1 MPVGSWRRERRGPS
15 VRAAVVA
22 VVAASCVLVA
32 GSAGGQEA
40 RVIPLP
46 EPRLEGPVAVE
57 AVLAQ
62 RRSVRAYAPDTL
74 SLEDASQ
81 LLWAAQGVT
90 WRPGG
95 EERGEGLRTAP
106 SAGARYPL
114 ETYLVAGRVHGL
126 EAGLY
131 RYVPAEHALVAVL
144 PGDLGADLAAA
155 AIGQRALAEAPAVL
169 VVAGVYARTEG
180 RYGGRAQR
188 YVHMEVGAVAQ
199 NVALQAVALGLGS
212 VYVGAF
218 RDDAVRELLALP
230 ADHAPLALLPVGR
243 PAVETSDAAH

>member
-1 MPVGSWRRERRGPS
+1 MPVGSWRRERRGLS
-15 VRAAVVA
+15 VRAAVL
-22 VVAASCVLVA
+22 AASCVFVA
-32 GSAGGQEA
+32 ASAEGQEA

-46 EPRLEGPVAVE
+46 EPRLEGTVAVE
-57 AVLAQ
+57 TVLSQ
-62 RRSVRAYAPDTL
+62 RRSVRAYSPDTL

-81 LLWAAQGVT
+81 LLWAAQGIT
-90 WRPGG
+90 WRPGAG
-95 EERGEGLRTAP
+95 ERGEALRAAP

-131 RYVPAEHALVAVL
+131 RYIPGEHALVVVL
-144 PGDLGADLAAA
+144 PGDHGAGLAEAS
-155 AIGQRALAEAPAVL
+155 IGQRALAEAPAVI

-180 RYGGRAQR
+180 RYGGRARR

-199 NVALQAVALGLGS
+199 NVAIQAVALGLGS

-218 RDDAVRELLALP
+218 RDDPVRELLELP

-243 PAVETSDAAH
+243 PAD